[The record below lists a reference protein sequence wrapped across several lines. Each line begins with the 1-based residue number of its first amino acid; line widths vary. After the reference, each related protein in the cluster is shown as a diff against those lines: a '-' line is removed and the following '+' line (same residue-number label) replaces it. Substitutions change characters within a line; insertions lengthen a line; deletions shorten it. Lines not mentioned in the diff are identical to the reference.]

1 MDRVQTLSVA
11 VGQSTFREILRN
23 LHWIG
28 VYRVVPLGE
37 SYLRTPVE
45 PYDGFFLPSVLSYAV
60 YIRSGRE

>member
-1 MDRVQTLSVA
+1 
-11 VGQSTFREILRN
+11 LRN